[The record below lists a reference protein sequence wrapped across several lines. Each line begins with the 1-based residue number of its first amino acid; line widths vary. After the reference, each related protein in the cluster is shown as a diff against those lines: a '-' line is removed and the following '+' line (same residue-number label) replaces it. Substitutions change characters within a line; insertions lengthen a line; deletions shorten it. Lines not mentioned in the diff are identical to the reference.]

1 MTQYPAE
8 FMDQVGLFNPDL
20 RLNEDGSTRGELTNV
35 YALGHWRWKPD
46 HGHENG
52 GPMDDFVGLHQDV
65 GSRGSN
71 YVGLLFFSA
80 TDAGPAPYPKKWLVP
95 YPRAH
100 NIQAG
105 GPATIDLP
113 VELGWLACAN
123 EEGDLVVSPGQYK
136 FTVDINATISFD
148 FEVMGEPLMVD
159 TLAKRGAYNF
169 TVPVYPG

>member
-1 MTQYPAE
+1 M
-8 FMDQVGLFNPDL
+8 
-20 RLNEDGSTRGELTNV
+20 
-35 YALGHWRWKPD
+35 
-46 HGHENG
+46 
-52 GPMDDFVGLHQDV
+52 
-65 GSRGSN
+65 
-71 YVGLLFFSA
+71 
-80 TDAGPAPYPKKWLVP
+80 
-95 YPRAH
+95 
-100 NIQAG
+100 
-105 GPATIDLP
+105 P